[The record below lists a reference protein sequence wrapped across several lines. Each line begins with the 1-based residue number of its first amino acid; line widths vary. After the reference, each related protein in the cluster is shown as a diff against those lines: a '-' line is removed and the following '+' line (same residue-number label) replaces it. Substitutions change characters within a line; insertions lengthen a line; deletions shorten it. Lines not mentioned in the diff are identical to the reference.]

1 MKIEY
6 LLFNLIVFLGPLILS
21 LVPIFFEK
29 KPNLKSALFAISIP
43 AILFLIWDYLVI
55 GFFWSFNEKYILGY
69 RILNIPIEEILFF
82 FTVPYSC
89 LLVWEN
95 WKRTFRNE
103 SKIFLRLFLILTIL
117 TLMIFLF
124 NLTYTFVV
132 LLVFLLVIIADIA
145 FKLHLF
151 NSVQFQS
158 FLGIVIIL
166 TLITNGYLTARP
178 VVLYNEAVKTNI
190 LISTVPVEDVV
201 YGLAL
206 ISLVVIVYEKRL
218 LQNKES

>member
-6 LLFNLIVFLGPLILS
+6 LLFNIFVFGGPLILS
-21 LVPIFFEK
+21 LIPIFFLK
-29 KPNLKSALFAISIP
+29 KPHIKSALVAISIS

-95 WKRTFRNE
+95 WKRTFHNE
-103 SKIFLRLFLILTIL
+103 SKIFLRLFLIVTTVIL
-117 TLMIFLF
+117 IFFLSH
-124 NLTYTFVV
+124 LTYTFVV
-132 LLVFLLVIIADIA
+132 LLVFLLVIIIDIA

-151 NSVQFQS
+151 NSLQFQS

-178 VVLYNEAVKTNI
+178 IVLYNEAVKTNI

-206 ISLVVIVYEKRL
+206 ISLVVILYEKRL
-218 LQNKES
+218 FQNKES